1 LELDLRIL
9 QNNTNFKDVEKE
21 IFRIVCKEARK
32 RFKKILEEI
41 DQAIM
46 ENRDKDK
53 FKLKDIKKRTIDT
66 LFGEVTI
73 KRRYYQ
79 DSNDKFRFLLDE
91 YLNIPANE
99 RQSPALKEI
108 ALDLVK
114 ELPYRKAA
122 DKVDNILES
131 STSHTAI
138 FNWVQK
144 EGAKLS
150 KEAERK
156 QKDLFVD
163 GLIPEDKYENRKE
176 IEHLYVAADG
186 IHIPLQKDDKNRG
199 ELKLGM
205 SYQGWQKRHPMSDE
219 YKLTGKKYYGGVFSS
234 DEFWKETAAE
244 MYEDYIFDD
253 ASISLLCGD
262 GAEWITTGREYI
274 PQIEVRFLDKYH
286 LNKKFFR
293 KLGNSEFVP
302 KLLNNIEENDV
313 DEMRKNLKKARQY
326 RHKKKDKEKVDELK
340 KYILKNWRF
349 IQDKKREQKM
359 NELGLAEDI
368 RGLGA
373 MESNIDKVL
382 ANRFKKR
389 GMRWSREGARN
400 LAKIIIADRNN
411 TLEKHLNKI
420 NWEFKTDDLRKAYN
434 NVQKKYSRSESEVL
448 RATMPALKGPKSGQD
463 WVKGL
468 RNISDPMIN
477 NPII

>member
-1 LELDLRIL
+1 MELNLRIL
-9 QNNTNFKDVEKE
+9 QNETNFKDLEKE
-21 IFRIVCKEARK
+21 IFRIVCKESRK

-46 ENRDKDK
+46 ESRDKDK
-53 FKLKDIKKRTIDT
+53 FKLKDIKKRTLDT
-66 LFGEVTI
+66 LFGDVTI
-73 KRRYYQ
+73 ERRYYK
-79 DSNDKFRFLLDE
+79 DSNDEFRFLLDE

-108 ALDLVK
+108 ALDLVQ

-122 DKVDNILES
+122 DKIDNILETS
-131 STSHTAI
+131 ASHTAI

-144 EGAKLS
+144 EGSKLA
-150 KEAERK
+150 KEAETK
-156 QKDLFVD
+156 QLDFFRD
-163 GLIPEDKYENRKE
+163 GLIPDEKDKDRKE
-176 IEHLYVAADG
+176 IEHLFVEADG
-186 IHIPLQKDDKNRG
+186 IHIPLQKDDKNSG

-205 SYQGWQKRHPMSDE
+205 SYQGWEKRHPMSDE
-219 YKLTGKKYYGGVFSS
+219 YNLTGKKYYGGVFNS

-244 MYEDYIFDD
+244 MYEDYAFND
-253 ASISLLCGD
+253 ASISVLCGD
-262 GAEWITTGREYI
+262 GAEWVTTGREYI
-274 PQIEVRFLDKYH
+274 PQIKVRFLDKYH

-302 KLLNNIEENDV
+302 KLLDNIEENNIDKI
-313 DEMRKNLKKARQY
+313 RKNLKKARQY
-326 RHKKKDKEKVDELK
+326 RHKNQDKEKVDELK
-340 KYILKNWRF
+340 KYLLKNWKF
-349 IQDKKREQKM
+349 IQNKKKDKKM
-359 NELGLAEDI
+359 TDLGLPEDI

-382 ANRFKKR
+382 ANRFEKR

-400 LAKIIIADRNN
+400 LAKIIIADRND

-420 NWEFKTDDLRKAYN
+420 NWEFKTDNLRKAYN
-434 NVQKKYSRSESEVL
+434 TVKKKNSRSESEVL
-448 RATMPALKGPKSGQD
+448 RATMPALRGPKSGQD

-468 RNISDPMIN
+468 KNISDPMTN

>member
-1 LELDLRIL
+1 MELNLRIL
-9 QNNTNFKDVEKE
+9 QKETNFKDLERK
-21 IFRIVCKEARK
+21 IFRIVCNEAREIL
-32 RFKKILEEI
+32 KKYLENI

-46 ENRDKDK
+46 ECRDKDK
-53 FKLKDIKKRTIDT
+53 FKLKDIKERTFDT

-73 KRRYYQ
+73 ERRYYK
-79 DSNDKFRFLLDE
+79 DSNDEFRFLLDE
-91 YLNIPANE
+91 YLNIPAND

-114 ELPYRKAA
+114 ELPYRKTA
-122 DKVDNILES
+122 DKIDNILET
-131 STSHTAI
+131 STSHTTV

-144 EGAKLS
+144 EGSKLS
-150 KEAERK
+150 KEAETKRF
-156 QKDLFVD
+156 DLFRD
-163 GLIPEDKYENRKE
+163 GLIPDEKDEDRIE
-176 IEHLYVAADG
+176 IEHLFVEADG
-186 IHIPLQKDDKNRG
+186 IHIPLQKDDNKKG

-205 SYQGWQKRHPMSDE
+205 SYQGWEKRHPMSDE
-219 YKLTGKKYYGGVFSS
+219 YNLTGKKYYGGVFSS

-244 MYEDYIFDD
+244 MYEDYSFSDG
-253 ASISLLCGD
+253 SISVLCGD
-262 GAEWITTGREYI
+262 GADWITTGKEFI
-274 PQIEVRFLDKYH
+274 PQIEVRFLDEYH
-286 LNKKFFR
+286 LNKKFFK
-293 KLGNSEFVP
+293 KLGRSKFVP
-302 KLLNNIEENDV
+302 KLLDNIEENDI
-313 DEMRKNLKKARQY
+313 DKLRENLKKARQY

-340 KYILKNWRF
+340 NYLLNNWEF
-349 IQDKKREQKM
+349 IQDKK
-359 NELGLAEDI
+359 NDNLGLPDEI

-411 TLEKHLNKI
+411 SLEKHLSKI

-434 NVQKKYSRSESEVL
+434 TVQKKYSRSESEVL

-468 RNISDPMIN
+468 RNISDPMTN
-477 NPII
+477 NPVI

>member
-1 LELDLRIL
+1 MELNLRIL
-9 QNNTNFKDVEKE
+9 QKETNFKDLERK
-21 IFRIVCKEARK
+21 IFRIVCNEAREIL
-32 RFKKILEEI
+32 KKYLENI

-46 ENRDKDK
+46 ECRDKDK
-53 FKLKDIKKRTIDT
+53 FKLKDIKERTFDT

-73 KRRYYQ
+73 ERRYYK
-79 DSNDKFRFLLDE
+79 DSNDEFRFLLDE
-91 YLNIPANE
+91 YLNIPAND

-114 ELPYRKAA
+114 ELPYRKTA
-122 DKVDNILES
+122 DKIDNILEI
-131 STSHTAI
+131 STSHTTV

-144 EGAKLS
+144 EGSKLS
-150 KEAERK
+150 KEAETK
-156 QKDLFVD
+156 QLDFFRD
-163 GLIPEDKYENRKE
+163 GLIPDEKYGDRKE
-176 IEHLYVAADG
+176 IEHLFVEADG
-186 IHIPLQKDDKNRG
+186 IHIPLQKDDNKKG

-205 SYQGWQKRHPMSDE
+205 SYQGWEKRHPMSDE
-219 YKLTGKKYYGGVFSS
+219 YNLTGKKYYGGVFSS

-244 MYEDYIFDD
+244 MYEDYSFSDG
-253 ASISLLCGD
+253 SISVLCGD
-262 GAEWITTGREYI
+262 GADWITTGKEFI
-274 PQIEVRFLDKYH
+274 PQIEVRFLDEYH
-286 LNKKFFR
+286 LNKKFFK
-293 KLGNSEFVP
+293 KLGRSKFVP
-302 KLLNNIEENDV
+302 KLLDNIEENDI
-313 DEMRKNLKKARQY
+313 DKLRENLKKARQY

-340 KYILKNWRF
+340 NYLLNNWEF
-349 IQDKKREQKM
+349 IQDKK
-359 NELGLAEDI
+359 NDNLGLPDEI

-411 TLEKHLNKI
+411 SLEKHLSKI

-434 NVQKKYSRSESEVL
+434 TVQKKYSRSESEVL

-468 RNISDPMIN
+468 RNISDPMTN
-477 NPII
+477 NPVI

>member
-1 LELDLRIL
+1 MELDLRIL
-9 QNNTNFKDVEKE
+9 QNKNNFKDLEKE
-21 IFRIVCKEARK
+21 IFRIVCKKSKK

-66 LFGEVTI
+66 LFGDVTI
-73 KRRYYQ
+73 ERRYYK
-79 DSNDKFRFLLDE
+79 DSNDEFRFLLDE

-108 ALDLVK
+108 ALDLVQ

-122 DKVDNILES
+122 DKIENILETS
-131 STSHTAI
+131 ASHTAI
-138 FNWVQK
+138 FNWVQR
-144 EGAKLS
+144 EGDKLS
-150 KEAERK
+150 KEAETK
-156 QKDLFVD
+156 QLDFFRD
-163 GLIPEDKYENRKE
+163 GLIPDDKDGDRKE
-176 IEHLYVAADG
+176 IEHLFVEADG
-186 IHIPLQKDDKNRG
+186 IHIPLQNDDKEKG

-205 SYQGWQKRHPMSDE
+205 SYQGWEKRHPMSDE
-219 YKLTGKKYYGGVFSS
+219 YNLTGKKYYGGVFSS

-244 MYEDYIFDD
+244 MYEDYSFSDG
-253 ASISLLCGD
+253 SISVLCGD
-262 GAEWITTGREYI
+262 GAEWITTGNEYI
-274 PQIEVRFLDKYH
+274 PQVKVRFLDEYH

-293 KLGNSEFVP
+293 KLGRSEFVP
-302 KLLNNIEENDV
+302 KLLDNIEDNDI
-313 DEMRKNLKKARQY
+313 DKLRENLKKARQY
-326 RHKKKDKEKVDELK
+326 RHKEKDKKKVDQLK
-340 KYILKNWRF
+340 KYLLKNWEF
-349 IQDKKREQKM
+349 IRDKKQKQKKRD
-359 NELGLAEDI
+359 LGLPEEI

-389 GMRWSREGARN
+389 GMRWSRKGARN
-400 LAKIIIADRNN
+400 LAKIIIADRNDN
-411 TLEKHLNKI
+411 LEKHLNKI
-420 NWEFKTDDLRKAYN
+420 NWEFKTDDLKKTYN

-448 RATMPALKGPKSGQD
+448 KATMPALKGPKSGQD

-468 RNISDPMIN
+468 KNISDPMTN